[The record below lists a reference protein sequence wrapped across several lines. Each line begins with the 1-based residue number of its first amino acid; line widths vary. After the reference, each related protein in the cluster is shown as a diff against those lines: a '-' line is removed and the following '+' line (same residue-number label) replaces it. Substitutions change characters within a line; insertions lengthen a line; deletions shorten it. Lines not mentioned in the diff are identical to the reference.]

1 MNEQKVNQ
9 LQRLLGE
16 LTKED
21 LSDALIKKTIEVKEL
36 IVDGVEK
43 ELERVHKKYTLK
55 KYNQAQQDGQLS
67 NPDCSGGELSRVS

>member
-43 ELERVHKKYTLK
+43 ELERVHKEYRWFV
-55 KYNQAQQDGQLS
+55 D
-67 NPDCSGGELSRVS
+67 EF